1 MLEVK
6 CRESRVVVTRGWRS
20 GMELQFGESPG
31 DGGSDGYPRKASRV
45 VKMVTFL
52 LCMFYHNEKAQEGGA
67 VCGQDRGEGSSLWP
81 A

>member
-1 MLEVK
+1 
-6 CRESRVVVTRGWRS
+6 
-20 GMELQFGESPG
+20 MELQFGESAG
-31 DGGSDGYPRKASRV
+31 DRGGDGYPRKASRV